1 MSTGL
6 PVSAPRTA
14 VRAAIDG
21 ALAVGLAVAVG
32 TAIAYALS
40 HLELTDTALWP
51 LGGWLAGVGLLGTW
65 QQVVSSDVAGGIGW
79 TTYASGVPLL
89 VTGVAWLFIGWRARH
104 SPVWAVLP
112 ASVGTAAASVLLVA
126 GSAGRDTVSNTA
138 GSVTTT
144 ESLTWVWA
152 DNRPGTLT
160 GAVLLVAVVWLLNTV
175 GLRWWRSGR
184 GVALSL
190 LVGLGLVLTGAAAYG
205 AVYLTSSNAV
215 GVALALLYP
224 LLGSLVLLGASGSPV
239 HAGLTRLTPDPVT
252 VSTWEQSWLYG
263 VGGLLA
269 VVALSLLVGLVMR
282 LVKHR
287 STWLGAVSV
296 TGVLAAFLAWAT
308 SSSVVLP
315 EALGRVSTIG
325 VDPPQAAAAG
335 AVLGAVVRLAAGRSK
350 TESVAPGPADSDI
363 EALLNEVGGTA
374 PT

>member
-287 STWLGAVSV
+287 STWLGAVSA
-296 TGVLAAFLAWAT
+296 TGVLAAFLAWAM

-315 EALGRVSTIG
+315 EALGREST
-325 VDPPQAAAAG
+325 VAVNPLVAAAVGVA
-335 AVLGAVVRLAAGRSK
+335 LGGIVRFAAGRPKSQ
-350 TESVAPGPADSDI
+350 APERADSDI
-363 EALLNEVGGTA
+363 ESLLDEVGQTA
-374 PT
+374 PI